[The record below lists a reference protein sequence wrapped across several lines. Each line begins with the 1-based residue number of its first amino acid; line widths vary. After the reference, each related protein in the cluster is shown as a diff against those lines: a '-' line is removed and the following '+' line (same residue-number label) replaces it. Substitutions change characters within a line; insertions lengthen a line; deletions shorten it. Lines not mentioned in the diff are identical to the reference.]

1 MCLLLQSDLVST
13 VVDRKDHSS
22 HPFHL
27 TFQSTVTLKILHWF
41 GILKSLF
48 CKLLFPRMIP
58 ILSSFFASMIFLRN
72 PRQLWDITLCGL
84 HSVLQAHTSST
95 INQSIQKTRQNYK
108 CNPGFIIAVTLSF
121 FVDDFTEEG
130 SNNTNSILRWEFKV
144 TKGRINDAKV
154 LEIKSRSVIFLRK
167 AKFVKEANSKKIVD
181 NERFV
186 SFKS

>member
-1 MCLLLQSDLVST
+1 M
-13 VVDRKDHSS
+13 
-22 HPFHL
+22 
-27 TFQSTVTLKILHWF
+27 
-41 GILKSLF
+41 
-48 CKLLFPRMIP
+48 
-58 ILSSFFASMIFLRN
+58 
-72 PRQLWDITLCGL
+72 
-84 HSVLQAHTSST
+84 LQAHTSST

-108 CNPGFIIAVTLSF
+108 CNPEFIIAVTLSF
-121 FVDDFTEEG
+121 FVDDFTEGG

-167 AKFVKEANSKKIVD
+167 AKFVKEANSKEIVD